1 VHGEC
6 VRDEPSHEDKRQD
19 YPMAAEG
26 VEEHV
31 ASRNSREER
40 RIKPE
45 EHAHAIRRPEIIFD
59 PLHEAAVEQRL
70 VKNVHNV

>member
-1 VHGEC
+1 
-6 VRDEPSHEDKRQD
+6 
-19 YPMAAEG
+19 MAAKG

-31 ASRNSREER
+31 ACRDSREKR

-59 PLHEAAVEQRL
+59 PLHEAAVEQECA
-70 VKNVHNV
+70 